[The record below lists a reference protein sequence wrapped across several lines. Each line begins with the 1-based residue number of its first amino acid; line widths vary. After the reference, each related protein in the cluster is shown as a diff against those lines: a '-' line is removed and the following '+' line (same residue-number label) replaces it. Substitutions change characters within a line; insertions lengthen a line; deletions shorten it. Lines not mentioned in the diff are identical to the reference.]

1 MHLKAIDTVYK
12 GHRFRSRL
20 EARWAVFFNS
30 LGLPYEYEKEGFD
43 LDGILYLPD
52 FWMPSLDIYVEIKGS
67 ALTKLDERKIEALA
81 EASDKEC
88 LVLIGQIGPP
98 DTGYSVPY
106 ECRMYSW
113 YPVDPAAE
121 DAELHSCNYDF
132 PYMWCECVICGKIGA
147 EFDGRSGRICNHPN
161 GYEKNYTADSPRLM
175 AAYRAAM
182 GARFEHGESG
192 AAKGL

>member
-1 MHLKAIDTVYK
+1 MQMKAIDTVYK

-30 LGLPYEYEKEGFD
+30 LGLSYEYEKEGFD

-52 FWMPSLDIYVEIKGS
+52 FWMPALDIFIEIKGS
-67 ALTKLDERKIEALA
+67 ALTKLDERKIEALVR
-81 EASDKEC
+81 ASNKNC

-98 DTGYSVPY
+98 DTEHNVPY
-106 ECRMYSW
+106 DCPMYSW
-113 YPVDPAAE
+113 YSVEPTDEDPETGA
-121 DAELHSCNYDF
+121 CNYDS
-132 PYMWCECVICGKIGA
+132 PYIWCECVICGKIGA
-147 EFDGRSGRICNHPN
+147 EFDARSGRLCRHPN
-161 GYEKNYTADSPRLM
+161 VSEKNYNANSPRLM

-192 AAKGL
+192 AERN